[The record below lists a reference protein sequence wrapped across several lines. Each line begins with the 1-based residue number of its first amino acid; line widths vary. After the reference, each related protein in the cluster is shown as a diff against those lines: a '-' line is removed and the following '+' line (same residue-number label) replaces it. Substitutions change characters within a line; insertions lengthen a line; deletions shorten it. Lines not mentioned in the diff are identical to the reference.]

1 MTGLVLVAPA
11 GAQGAPS
18 VPKLQFE
25 KITLPNGLEVILHE
39 DHSTP
44 IVVVNTWYHV
54 GSGDEKPG
62 RTGFAHLFEHIMFMG
77 SEHVPTGQFDK
88 WLEAA
93 GADNNGTTNT
103 DRTNYYEQLPSNAL
117 PLALWLDAD
126 RMGHLLPV
134 MDQAKLDL
142 QRDVVK
148 NERRQRYDN
157 VPYGRANETIVAAL
171 FPATHPY
178 HWTTIGSMTDLS
190 AASLEDVKEFFRT
203 YYAPN
208 NATLVIAGDFNRDS
222 AVTWVNR
229 YFGTI
234 PRGPQM
240 PARPVVPAFTVARD
254 TFLVQE
260 DKVTLPRV
268 YKTWHSV
275 KLFHPDDAPLDVL
288 ADVLAGDKNSRLYK
302 RLVFDMQVAQDVNAF
317 QLSGMLDGYFQ
328 ITVTPKPGQT
338 PAKMEALVAE
348 ELEKIQRD
356 GPTPRELARSLNS
369 RRASFLDQLASD
381 LGKSDRLA
389 SYDYMAGTPDY
400 TQQDLAR
407 YERVTAADV
416 QRVANTYLKQHAVV
430 LTVVPEGKRQLMVT
444 GGDK

>member
-1 MTGLVLVAPA
+1 MAGLVLVAPA